1 MKFTKEEAREKITEM
16 FSKKVEK
23 IDEWE
28 RTIKENVE
36 TLCDLLG
43 EDSEIELDAFA
54 EKAVKMLETQKGHIN
69 KANSTVA
76 ESLNKQIDELKKQI
90 EKPAKK
96 KKKAKQED
104 DDDDDGDA
112 GKNETIAKLEERLKK
127 LEDEKQAEE
136 AKKTIGQKREQLAAE
151 IKKKGVKNEKWVK
164 SMLDKAKIDEIIRI
178 IDKPVMLIDAQ
189 VKNYEEKKK
198 EEKTEKINELFTS
211 KEFPEWLKIS
221 LIFDKSWLNASTS
234 MKQIEDN
241 LDGWKNRIS
250 AELKGLQHFMYK
262 FRGVI
267 LVQKHARHGKSDR

>member
-1 MKFTKEEAREKITEM
+1 MKFTKQEAREKITEM

-43 EDSEIELDAFA
+43 EDSEIELDVFA
-54 EKAVKMLETQKGHIN
+54 DKAVKMLETQKGHIN

-90 EKPAKK
+90 EEPAKK
-96 KKKAKQED
+96 KKKAKEDED
-104 DDDDDGDA
+104 DDGDGDA

-151 IKKKGVKNEKWVK
+151 IKKKGVKNDKWVK
-164 SMLDKAKIDEIIRI
+164 SMLEKAKIDENTDIEKEADSYLEMYNEFFSNIPDDDTTPGATGAASHLERI
-178 IDKPVMLIDAQ
+178 KRV
-189 VKNYEEKKK
+189 VKEAGESRK
-198 EEKTEKINELFTS
+198 
-211 KEFPEWLKIS
+211 
-221 LIFDKSWLNASTS
+221 
-234 MKQIEDN
+234 M
-241 LDGWKNRIS
+241 DGI
-250 AELKGLQHFMYK
+250 
-262 FRGVI
+262 
-267 LVQKHARHGKSDR
+267 